1 MSYPKKSLGQNY
13 LTDENISRNIVKSF
27 NINEDDNILEIGAGQ
42 GALTKLLL
50 QKTNNL
56 TVIELDSNNCKILS
70 EKFPGLN
77 IINKD
82 FLKIDLKK
90 ISDFGFRIEAF
101 GDKFQIPDRSIRGQ
115 VSDLR
120 IIGNIPYNISSQI
133 IFKLID
139 NREMVID
146 AQLMVQEEF
155 ARRLAAKP
163 NTKDYGIPSVLVQV
177 FSKPKLLFKVS
188 RNCFYPKPRVDSRII
203 YFDFT
208 NSMENKIHDVDFF
221 RTLVKTAF
229 STRRKTLRNAL
240 KSLNLDLSLSDID
253 FSRRAESLSIDE
265 FITLSNLL
273 CSLK

>member
-1 MSYPKKSLGQNY
+1 
-13 LTDENISRNIVKSF
+13 
-27 NINEDDNILEIGAGQ
+27 
-42 GALTKLLL
+42 
-50 QKTNNL
+50 
-56 TVIELDSNNCKILS
+56 
-70 EKFPGLN
+70 
-77 IINKD
+77 
-82 FLKIDLKK
+82 
-90 ISDFGFRIEAF
+90 
-101 GDKFQIPDRSIRGQ
+101 
-115 VSDLR
+115 
-120 IIGNIPYNISSQI
+120 IPYNISSQI

-163 NTKDYGIPSVLVQV
+163 NTKDYGIPSVFIQV

-208 NSMENKIHDVDFF
+208 KSMENNIHDVDFF
-221 RTLVKTAF
+221 RKLVKTAF

-240 KSLNLDLSLSDID
+240 KSLNLDLTLSDID